1 MHDEN
6 GGNGDDNGD
15 SVTSISDAGSATAT
29 PPLQISQTKQHG
41 SVDGGL
47 AAATDNNSAA
57 SLTTS
62 STTANAATNVN
73 STTATPTTSIP
84 LGENTL
90 LVDISDAL
98 SEKDK
103 VKFTVH
109 TRTTF
114 PQYAKKDFFVVR
126 QHEEFIW
133 LHDRF
138 EENEEY
144 AGYIV
149 SIPTAHA
156 INTLY
161 YKNVIN
167 SVCNQIP
174 PCPPRPD
181 FDASREKLQ
190 RLGEGEGNMTKEE
203 FKKMKQE
210 LEAYVL
216 I

>member
-29 PPLQISQTKQHG
+29 PPLQNSQIKQHG
-41 SVDGGL
+41 SVDGGV
-47 AAATDNNSAA
+47 AADNNSAA

-73 STTATPTTSIP
+73 TTIPTPTSSIP

-114 PQYAKKDFFVVR
+114 PTYAKKDFFVVR

-149 SIPTAHA
+149 SKI
-156 INTLY
+156 IRS
-161 YKNVIN
+161 N
-167 SVCNQIP
+167 S
-174 PCPPRPD
+174 
-181 FDASREKLQ
+181 A
-190 RLGEGEGNMTKEE
+190 
-203 FKKMKQE
+203 
-210 LEAYVL
+210 L
-216 I
+216 IK

>member
-47 AAATDNNSAA
+47 AASADNNSAA

-73 STTATPTTSIP
+73 STTVTPTTSIP

-114 PQYAKKDFFVVR
+114 PTYAKKDFFVVR

-138 EENEEY
+138 EENEDY

-149 SIPTAHA
+149 SIPNGA
-156 INTLY
+156 
-161 YKNVIN
+161 
-167 SVCNQIP
+167 
-174 PCPPRPD
+174 
-181 FDASREKLQ
+181 
-190 RLGEGEGNMTKEE
+190 
-203 FKKMKQE
+203 
-210 LEAYVL
+210 
-216 I
+216 

>member
-41 SVDGGL
+41 SVDGGV
-47 AAATDNNSAA
+47 AAAADNNSAA

-62 STTANAATNVN
+62 STTANAAT
-73 STTATPTTSIP
+73 TTPTTSIP

-114 PQYAKKDFFVVR
+114 PTYAKKDFFVVR

-133 LHDRF
+133 LHDRY

-149 SIPTAHA
+149 SKSLKRKIYTF
-156 INTLY
+156 
-161 YKNVIN
+161 
-167 SVCNQIP
+167 S
-174 PCPPRPD
+174 
-181 FDASREKLQ
+181 
-190 RLGEGEGNMTKEE
+190 
-203 FKKMKQE
+203 
-210 LEAYVL
+210 
-216 I
+216 